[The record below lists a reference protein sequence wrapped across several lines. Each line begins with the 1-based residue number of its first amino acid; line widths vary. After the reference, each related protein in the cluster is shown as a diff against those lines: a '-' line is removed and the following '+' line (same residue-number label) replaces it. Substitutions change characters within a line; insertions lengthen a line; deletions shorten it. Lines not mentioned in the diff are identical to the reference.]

1 MEQLICHL
9 IGDYV
14 LQSHW
19 MAQNK
24 TKSHGAAL
32 MHALCYS
39 LPFSLLCD
47 NGRQV
52 FVIQFTHFL
61 IDRYALA
68 RFVVY
73 AKNYLLNP
81 SWLRDEKDFPSWE
94 ECKATGFPPDV
105 PTWLSVWLL
114 IITDNTLHL
123 TINYIALRWL

>member
-19 MAQNK
+19 MATRK
-24 TKSHGAAL
+24 TKGDFAAIL
-32 MHALCYS
+32 HAFVYT
-39 LPFSLLCD
+39 LPFCFIAS
-47 NGRQV
+47 NGRAIIA
-52 FVIQFTHFL
+52 IQASHYF

-81 SWLRDEKDFPSWE
+81 SWLWDEKAFPPWE

-123 TINYIALRWL
+123 AINYIALRWL